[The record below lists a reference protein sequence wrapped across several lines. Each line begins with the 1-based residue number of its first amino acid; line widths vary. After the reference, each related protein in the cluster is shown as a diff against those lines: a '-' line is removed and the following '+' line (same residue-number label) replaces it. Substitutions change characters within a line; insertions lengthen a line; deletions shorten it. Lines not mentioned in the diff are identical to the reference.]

1 MSKNL
6 ILFSALF
13 LTSILSTTTVQA
25 ETEIKSP
32 WSFAY
37 FGYYS
42 SEMSDYHTGN
52 ASFYTYHLFLVNYNL
67 TDRYRLSLRP
77 SLTYNSGGTSY
88 GETIR
93 TNSRTSESQIVLID
107 KNPLQDFAGLKSK
120 ASYKIY
126 LPTDS
131 KWQKIG
137 TRTALGAALEVSK
150 KSFDILTLGFE
161 TKLIHFVQSQE
172 TYNLTENDPTTET
185 PTLNQQFENTLKA
198 ELQLNDTFSLSQ
210 AVGLKDQYY
219 SQSTILQ
226 SERAHWLILESM
238 LNVMVNDNIDFSLGV
253 AQTADT
259 ESSPF
264 SLYYDYESAY
274 VAMLSIRF

>member
-1 MSKNL
+1 MFKFFF
-6 ILFSALF
+6 LFF
-13 LTSILSTTTVQA
+13 LLAMASVVRA
-25 ETEIKSP
+25 EAEIKSP

-42 SEMSDYHTGN
+42 IEISDYHKGN
-52 ASFYTYHLFLVNYNL
+52 ASFFTYHLFLVNYNL

-77 SLTYNSGGTSY
+77 SVTYNSGGTSY

-93 TNSRTSESQIVLID
+93 TNSRASESQIVLID

-120 ASYKIY
+120 ASYRIY

-137 TRTALGAALEVSK
+137 TRTALGAAIEVSK

-161 TKLIHFVQSQE
+161 TKIIHFVQSQD
-172 TYNLTENDPTTET
+172 TYFLSVNDPTTET

-198 ELQLNDTFSLSQ
+198 EVQLNDTFSFSQ
-210 AVGLKDQYY
+210 AIGLKDQYY
-219 SQSTILQ
+219 SRSTILQ
-226 SERAHWLILESM
+226 PERTHWLILEST
-238 LNVMVNDNIDFSLGV
+238 LNVMVTDTIDLYLGI

-264 SLYYDYESAY
+264 SLYNDYESAY